1 MWGEELVL
9 ITPRRFA
16 RIRAPRDFG
25 HVTLIAFANGC
36 DYRRPLE
43 AWLGAGHLTH
53 ERVPGFGSYHAIV
66 ACVASGAGIAIV
78 PRSVVRVSRAEDNVA
93 IPALPPAV
101 ARARTLLVRR
111 RGHRSIALD
120 ALRATLRRADAA
132 RVRRASAEPGVRR
145 QRRAG

>member
-1 MWGEELVL
+1 VWGEELVL

-93 IPALPPAV
+93 TSRPAV
-101 ARARTLLVRR
+101 TMSAYLCTDQNPEFGAGSSNHATGASRR
-111 RGHRSIALD
+111 RQANSG
-120 ALRATLRRADAA
+120 
-132 RVRRASAEPGVRR
+132 
-145 QRRAG
+145 